1 MQNTKGSWFL
11 VDVEAG
17 LELWQG
23 GAGLKTNSFA
33 VDLDGSAP
41 ASSPASSPAS
51 APTPVA
57 TGASPGSATS
67 RAGTCSAA
75 YSGANTAPSSVS
87 YG

>member
-1 MQNTKGSWFL
+1 MQNTKSSWFPI
-11 VDVEAG
+11 DVEAG

-41 ASSPASSPAS
+41 ASSPAS

-67 RAGTCSAA
+67 RAGTCSAT

-87 YG
+87 CG